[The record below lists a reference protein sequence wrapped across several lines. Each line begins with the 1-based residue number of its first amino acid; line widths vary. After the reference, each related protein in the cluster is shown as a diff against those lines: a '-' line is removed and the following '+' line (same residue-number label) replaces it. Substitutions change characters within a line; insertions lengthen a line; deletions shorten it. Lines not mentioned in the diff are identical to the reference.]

1 MNLFSQYIKAKKS
14 EKSENIFSH
23 IDYLILQ
30 RIKSGNL
37 LQENVCDVDIIDFKR
52 ILNISNKML
61 YNNYIIF
68 LFNRLS
74 IKFDRLMLNTVT
86 L

>member
-1 MNLFSQYIKAKKS
+1 MKLIKQHIKS
-14 EKSENIFSH
+14 KKSENIFSH
-23 IDYLILQ
+23 IDYLILK